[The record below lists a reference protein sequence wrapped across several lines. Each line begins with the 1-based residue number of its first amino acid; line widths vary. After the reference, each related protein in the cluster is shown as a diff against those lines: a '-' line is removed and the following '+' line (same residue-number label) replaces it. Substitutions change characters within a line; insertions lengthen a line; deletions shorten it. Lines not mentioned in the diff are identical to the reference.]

1 MSSASRNKQEFIRE
15 CIAKA
20 SFLNKFG
27 LIACII
33 FIVIV
38 FKLYPTWQES
48 KTLFFFS
55 IGMIIISLGF
65 FLLMKKAMNVL
76 GSNPSDEEILKW
88 GDFLELYYVP
98 KYFIKKKKNP
108 FIIED
113 DED

>member
-1 MSSASRNKQEFIRE
+1 MSGSSNNKQEFIRE

-20 SFLNKFG
+20 TFLSRFG

-38 FKLYPTWQES
+38 LKLYPDWQAS

-65 FLLMKKAMNVL
+65 FLLMKKATNVL

-88 GDFLELYYVP
+88 GNFLELYYVP
-98 KYFIKKKKNP
+98 KYFTRKKKNP
-108 FIIED
+108 YIIED